1 MTFIFENST
10 GSAHYDDEYFLLY
23 LSFNGLINNK
33 IEEGI
38 EVMKKSM
45 DYCYGKEILGVIS
58 DLRAIHGNF
67 SKALEFVEYQYI
79 PQLIKNGMKWAVHI
93 TPRDLLIQH
102 LTEKIHEM
110 DESVEFKL
118 FENFDVADQWIK
130 EKVRKHK

>member
-1 MTFIFENST
+1 MFIFENPT
-10 GSAHYDDEYFLLY
+10 GSAYCDDQYFLLY
-23 LSFNGLINNK
+23 LSYNGLINNK

-45 DYCYGKEILGVIS
+45 DYCYGKKVLGVIS

-79 PQLIKNGMKWAVHI
+79 PRLIKYGMKWVVHI
-93 TPRDLLIQH
+93 APRDLLVQH

-110 DESVEFKL
+110 NQSIEFKL
-118 FENFDVADQWIK
+118 FETFDVADQWIK
-130 EKVRKHK
+130 EKDRKYK